1 MQNADFGLIHAWPFS
16 WATGG
21 FWRFLHVFFVGLL
34 VVGLVVVAL
43 GEVSARVWTLP
54 ELVRGAELVALGR
67 VASKSVTY
75 LAEAGIQ
82 TTVELEVES
91 VWKGSVKST
100 NSISFYLPGGVLGER
115 KVVVTGQPEFALE
128 ESCVVFLKRG
138 EDGRWVLVGFG
149 QGKLS
154 VDDFKRRAV
163 GLNSELP

>member
-21 FWRFLHVFFVGLL
+21 FWRFLRVFFVGLL

-82 TTVELEVES
+82 TTVEL
-91 VWKGSVKST
+91 
-100 NSISFYLPGGVLGER
+100 
-115 KVVVTGQPEFALE
+115 
-128 ESCVVFLKRG
+128 
-138 EDGRWVLVGFG
+138 
-149 QGKLS
+149 
-154 VDDFKRRAV
+154 
-163 GLNSELP
+163 